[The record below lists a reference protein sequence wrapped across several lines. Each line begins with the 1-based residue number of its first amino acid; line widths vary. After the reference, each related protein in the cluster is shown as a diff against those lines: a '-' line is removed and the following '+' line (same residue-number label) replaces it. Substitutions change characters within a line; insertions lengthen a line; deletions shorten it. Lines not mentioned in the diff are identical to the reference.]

1 MVHIV
6 ARLLV
11 AVALTL
17 AAQVGAARAS
27 WSMDRPLGPVSV
39 IRYTWLDQTRGRRV
53 PVKIYFPRR
62 VRGPWPVIVFSHGLG
77 GTREGYA
84 YLGRFWAGRGY
95 VSVHLQHPGSDDSVW
110 RGLGPL
116 RAWWAMNRAAKDP
129 KNAINRLL
137 DVRFALDRLAVLDR
151 TPGPLRGRLDL
162 KRVGMAGHSFGAF
175 TTLAVGGQTF
185 IVRGGGYRLADRRI
199 KALVALSPPV
209 ARRRG
214 DYARQYG
221 SIRLPCLHMTGTL
234 DHSPIRGGARAR
246 ERRIPFDH
254 MSGADQYLITFQEG
268 DHMIFAEARFRHGPR
283 RPYAAKDP
291 RFRRLIA
298 LASTAFWDA
307 YLKGDQRARAW
318 LIGGGLSRALGRD
331 GRLKMKLR
339 PRGPAVRPAE

>member
-1 MVHIV
+1 MAHIV

-11 AVALTL
+11 AVALSL
-17 AAQVGAARAS
+17 AAQVGTAGAS
-27 WSMDRPLGPVSV
+27 WPVDRPLTPVSV
-39 IRYTWLDQTRGRRV
+39 KRYDWLDQTRGRRV
-53 PVKIYFPRR
+53 PVKIYYPRLG
-62 VRGPWPVIVFSHGLG
+62 RGPWPVIIFSHGLG

-116 RAWWAMNRAAKDP
+116 LAWWALNLAAKDP
-129 KNAINRLL
+129 KNAWDRIR
-137 DVRFALDRLAVLDR
+137 DVSFVLDRLAVLNR
-151 TPGPLRGRLDL
+151 SPGPLSGRLDL
-162 KRVGMAGHSFGAF
+162 KRIGLSGHSFGAF

-185 IVRGGGYRLADRRI
+185 FRQGVGYRLADQRI

-214 DYARQYG
+214 DYHRQYG

-254 MSGADQYLITFQEG
+254 MSGADQYLITFQDG
-268 DHMIFAEARFRHGPR
+268 DHMIFAEARFRYGPR
-283 RPYAAKDP
+283 RPYAGKDP

-307 YLKGDQRARAW
+307 YLKGDRRARAW
-318 LIGGGLSRALGRD
+318 LIGGGLKKLLGRE
-331 GRLKMKLR
+331 GRLEMKLR
-339 PRGPAVRPAE
+339 RPAVPPAE